1 MNLENYTK
9 LKILLIFIISFLY
22 AIIRYNVF
30 GNVEWDE
37 IPLFITNKA
46 ISITIIFLLL
56 FSIQKNSSS
65 STKKKIWKI
74 IFILSS
80 IHVFISFRLLG
91 PEYYPKFY
99 TTNELNLYGYLTLLF
114 GIVAFLG
121 IIILNS
127 DGLLPTE
134 KDKLIIPEQIKNAIS
149 KIIPYTIAV
158 HLFVMGFRGWITPL
172 DWHGYLVPI
181 SLIGFIGIIIF
192 IRQIKQK

>member
-99 TTNELNLYGYLTLLF
+99 TTNELNLYGYLTLFF

-181 SLIGFIGIIIF
+181 SLIGFIAIIIF